1 MDRVKVGKG
10 NTLLLHGPASAILVE
25 GRASVLGCPLSSRRR
40 LIVKSWRSR
49 PIYAEEDS
57 IIDVAYGE
65 GGGFEIVEGDTIPS
79 EWRSFAGK
87 ASEKPSCVCVYG
99 GVDSG
104 KTSLATLIANNIV
117 RRNGS
122 AIYLDL
128 DLGQSNICP
137 PTTIGCT
144 LLRTPS
150 PEISY
155 HRMEFGEVV
164 GYTSPTPIVEKHLE
178 AVRRLVGYISEKY
191 PGVGVSTDLDGWTS
205 GIQALKHKEMLLSI
219 LKPRLLAAIGDMPDE
234 LRESCEKLGI
244 DYEVLPPPRNV
255 RKRTQE
261 ARKRLREIAYERFLR
276 KAIVR
281 KIPASWVKMKT
292 ITGFDE
298 PGEIAKHVKGLLS
311 RYSEYS
317 GEILDEAVDAL
328 EELAKKKIGI
338 LSYLRDT
345 SGLFS
350 GIGLL
355 ISLDLKKNYFRILTP
370 YDAQI
375 GELIIGAILL
385 SIDGEEVYAE
395 PPVNLPRP
403 SPSNKSS

>member
-1 MDRVKVGKG
+1 MSKVKVSKG
-10 NTLLLHGPASAILVE
+10 NTLLLHGPASAILIE
-25 GRASVLGCPLSSRRR
+25 GKASVLGCPLSSRRR

-57 IIDVAYGE
+57 VIDVAYGE

-79 EWRSFAGK
+79 EWRSFAEK
-87 ASEKPSCVCVYG
+87 ASERPSCVCVYG

-137 PTTIGCT
+137 PTTVGYTI
-144 LLRTPS
+144 LRMPC
-150 PEISY
+150 PDISY
-155 HRMEFGEVV
+155 HRMEFGEIV
-164 GYTSPTPIVEKHLE
+164 GYTSPTPIVEKHIE
-178 AVRRLVGYISEKY
+178 AVRKLMSHISEKY
-191 PGVGVSTDLDGWTS
+191 PGIGVSADFDGWTS
-205 GIQALKHKEMLLSI
+205 GIQALKHKEILLSI
-219 LKPRLLAAIGDMPDE
+219 LRPSILAAIGDMPDE

-244 DYEVLPPPRNV
+244 EYEILPPPRSV
-255 RKRTQE
+255 RKRPQE

-281 KIPASWVKMKT
+281 KMPISWVRIRTTTGLEGPERIMKH
-292 ITGFDE
+292 IQD
-298 PGEIAKHVKGLLS
+298 LLL

-317 GEILDEAVDAL
+317 GEILDETIDVL
-328 EELAKKKIGI
+328 EELAKKKIGV
-338 LSYLRDT
+338 LSYLRDPN
-345 SGLFS
+345 GAFS

-355 ISLDLKKNYFRILTP
+355 TSFDPRRNYFRILTP

-375 GELIIGAILL
+375 GELIIGTILL
-385 SIDGEEVYAE
+385 SVEGEEVYAE
-395 PPVNLPRP
+395 SPLNLLKP
-403 SPSNKSS
+403 SPSGKPA